1 MIVKIKG
8 LNAETPLFIEY
19 NNIVTMNM
27 IAINM
32 DDTWY
37 KNVVLPK
44 SVDNK
49 KHPFNMFNLYIRII

>member
-32 DDTWY
+32 DDIWY

-49 KHPFNMFNLYIRII
+49 KTPLKYV